1 MDFNLII
8 AVMVILGAI
17 GGFVVLAHTLLENW
31 RHGGLRGK
39 AAKGPADGTSVTTA
53 KEATAD

>member
-8 AVMVILGAI
+8 AVMVLLGAI

-31 RHGGLRGK
+31 RQGARRSKLAK
-39 AAKGPADGTSVTTA
+39 DSAARTS
-53 KEATAD
+53 D